1 MRYHPVVLDAK
12 DVETGE
18 HWSPRDMNEFE
29 LYGVENYMNE
39 VLETD
44 DFGDFTIYSKKR
56 LYLDN
61 PQMYSFHLPEMHEG
75 YRRWNLIH
83 LFLTGKE
90 TLVAQ
95 IAHPDDDECDYA
107 VYVRLY

>member
-1 MRYHPVVLDAK
+1 MNYNPVVLNTK

-18 HWSPRDMNEFE
+18 HWSPREMNEFE
-29 LYGVENYMNE
+29 ITGIELYLKKQTRRTV
-39 VLETD
+39 
-44 DFGDFTIYSKKR
+44 GDFTIYTGCK
-56 LYLDN
+56 LWLDN
-61 PQMYSFHLPEMHEG
+61 PQIYAVHLPELPEEYKH
-75 YRRWNLIH
+75 WNLVH

-95 IAHPDDDECDYA
+95 IAHPDDDECDNA